1 MGVSIQMRPGTIMR
15 SKGEPI
21 SITPGLRSR
30 AAEILRSNFGS
41 SPMEIDQDSASLL
54 ETLAAGASVYVGN
67 DRNMWQQ
74 ILTAVEEHNC
84 VVVSLEY

>member
-1 MGVSIQMRPGTIMR
+1 MMGVSIKMRPGTIMR

-30 AAEILRSNFGS
+30 AAELLRVNFGS
-41 SPMEIDQDSASLL
+41 SPMEIDQDSEPLL
-54 ETLAAGASVYVGN
+54 ETLSAGASIYTGE
-67 DRNMWQQ
+67 DNMWQK
-74 ILTAVEEHNC
+74 ILTAVQEHNC